1 MAAPKGGHC
10 FLNLRLMNTGGKLQA
25 MNLWHDIAPGENF
38 PEDINVIVEIP
49 KGSHNKYE
57 IDKDTG
63 LIKLDRANYSAAPY
77 PTEYG
82 FVPQTLW
89 DDGDAIDVLL
99 LTTYPI
105 PAGILVN
112 ARPVA
117 LMEMTDSD
125 ESDWKIIAVPS
136 EDYRFDDTE
145 DVEDL
150 NKHLLR
156 ELQHFFEQIKKLKK
170 KPTDVTIHGFKPRA
184 EALRA
189 LQKASK
195 MYKDKF
201 SK

>member
-1 MAAPKGGHC
+1 MYLLRKGQFHDRKSG
-10 FLNLRLMNTGGKLQA
+10 

-57 IDKDTG
+57 IDKGTG
-63 LIKLDRANYSAAPY
+63 LIKLDRANYSTSPY
-77 PTEYG
+77 PVEYG

-125 ESDWKIIAVPS
+125 ESDWKIIAVPN
-136 EDYRFDDTE
+136 EDYRFDDTN
-145 DVEDL
+145 DVGDL

-156 ELQHFFEQIKKLKK
+156 EVQHFFEQIKVLKK
-170 KPTDVTIHGFKPRA
+170 KPAAVTIHGFKPRS
-184 EALRA
+184 EALEA
-189 LQKASK
+189 LKKASK
-195 MYKDKF
+195 MYTDKF
-201 SK
+201 AK